1 MGAYFSFFGQSGR
14 DNQQLTEMVG
24 NAEFNNPNSRDEAM
38 NDEDEMDA
46 VADEN
51 NTMHDSGNED
61 EGEEVSELE
70 YSVLDKQLDSLN
82 SVLDV
87 LEHKNDAIHEQLKAL
102 LQNSRDI
109 RMNLTEETQ
118 QKEENDGK

>member
-51 NTMHDSGNED
+51 NTMHDSEMRTRARK
-61 EGEEVSELE
+61 S
-70 YSVLDKQLDSLN
+70 
-82 SVLDV
+82 
-87 LEHKNDAIHEQLKAL
+87 
-102 LQNSRDI
+102 QNWNIPFWISGWTASTASSMFSSTRTTRFTSSSKPFYKTAGI
-109 RMNLTEETQ
+109 FV
-118 QKEENDGK
+118 